1 LIVSGK
7 VAPETVKPAPAT
19 VAALMVTG
27 DVPVEDRVSV
37 WLEAAFTL
45 TLPMARL
52 AGLTLNVDTPAFS
65 CRLNVVATLLALAVN
80 VTACAVL
87 TVETVAVKLA
97 DVVPPVTV
105 TLAGTVT
112 AELLL
117 ARLTVKPLLAA
128 AVFRNTVQLSDPAP
142 VIDPLV
148 QLRRFNTGNPAPVRL
163 ITVEVP
169 PDELLVSVSEPV
181 AAPAV
186 RGSNCTLRV
195 AV

>member
-1 LIVSGK
+1 MVSGK

-19 VAALMVTG
+19 VTALMVTA
-27 DVPVEDRVSV
+27 DVPVEERVSV
-37 WLEAAFTL
+37 WLKAVFTF
-45 TLPMARL
+45 TLPMERL
-52 AGLTLNVDTPAFS
+52 LGLTLNVATPAFS

-80 VTACAVL
+80 IAAWAVL
-87 TVETVAVKLA
+87 TAETVAVKLA
-97 DVVPPVTV
+97 DVVPPATDTV
-105 TLAGTVT
+105 AGTVT

-128 AVFRNTVQLSDPAP
+128 AVFRNTVQVSVPAP

-169 PDELLVSVSEPV
+169 LEELLVSVSEPE

>member
-1 LIVSGK
+1 MERL
-7 VAPETVKPAPAT
+7 
-19 VAALMVTG
+19 
-27 DVPVEDRVSV
+27 PV
-37 WLEAAFTL
+37 
-45 TLPMARL
+45 
-52 AGLTLNVDTPAFS
+52 LTLNVATPAFS

-80 VTACAVL
+80 VAAWAVL
-87 TVETVAVKLA
+87 TVEAVAVKLA
-97 DVVPPVTV
+97 DVVPPATV

-128 AVFRNTVQLSDPAP
+128 AVFRNTVHVSVPAP
-142 VIDPLV
+142 VIDPFA
-148 QLRRFNTGNPAPVRL
+148 QLRRFKTGNPVPVRL

-169 PDELLVSVSEPV
+169 LEELLVSVIVPE

-186 RGSNCTLRV
+186 RGSNCTVRV

>member
-1 LIVSGK
+1 
-7 VAPETVKPAPAT
+7 
-19 VAALMVTG
+19 MVTG
-27 DVPVEDRVSV
+27 EVPVEDSVSV
-37 WLEAAFTL
+37 WLKAAFTL
-45 TLPMARL
+45 TFPMERLP
-52 AGLTLNVDTPAFS
+52 GLTLNVATPAFN
-65 CRLNVVATLLALAVN
+65 CKLNVVATLLALAVK

-87 TVETVAVKLA
+87 TVVTVAVKLA
-97 DVVPPVTV
+97 DVVPPATDTV
-105 TLAGTVT
+105 AGTVT

-128 AVFRNTVQLSDPAP
+128 AVFRNTVQVSDPAP

-169 PDELLVSVSEPV
+169 LDELLVRVSEPE

-186 RGSNCTLRV
+186 KGSNCTLRV